1 MCMGPAAMDEYDEF
15 VGQWWNPTRSSECRH
30 HHAALCR
37 VEPESLVLRQ
47 SNRAKHCRPRGR
59 RRVKWQSQQS
69 SPNVRIRT
77 MIHIDYEREG
87 EVMKLARLAVD
98 NSVVVAEVLAD
109 GDYVVIGEGG
119 QDLLLEAA
127 RCRGDMA
134 TDGTKVPRDRARV
147 LAPVPR
153 PPSIRDF
160 FAFEQH
166 MRASRAS
173 AGNEPDPGWYEQPYF
188 YFTNPAAVLGPDEV
202 VRPPRGTR
210 ALDYELEVAAVIGSE
225 ASDLDAADPRALD
238 CVVGYTILNDWS
250 ARDIQGREMKQ
261 NIGPQKAKDFATSVG
276 PWLVTPDELPFADPA
291 RPRGRMRASVNGELW
306 SDGEMSDIYF
316 PWSRL
321 VSHASQ
327 DTALLP
333 GDLLGSG
340 TCGTGCV
347 LELRGSGLRDTRH
360 WLRENDVVELEV
372 DGLGVLANRI
382 GVSAS
387 S

>member
-1 MCMGPAAMDEYDEF
+1 M
-15 VGQWWNPTRSSECRH
+15 R
-30 HHAALCR
+30 
-37 VEPESLVLRQ
+37 
-47 SNRAKHCRPRGR
+47 
-59 RRVKWQSQQS
+59 
-69 SPNVRIRT
+69 
-77 MIHIDYEREG
+77 
-87 EVMKLARLAVD
+87 LARLELD

-109 GDYVVIGEGG
+109 GDYVIIGEGG

-127 RCRGDMA
+127 RLRGQLDV
-134 TDGTKVPRDRARV
+134 DGTKVPHAEARV
-147 LAPVPR
+147 LAPIPR

-166 MRASRAS
+166 MIASRAS
-173 AGNEPDPGWYEQPYF
+173 GGHEPDPGWYEQPFF
-188 YFTNPAAVLGPDEV
+188 YFTNPAAVIGPDEV

-210 ALDYELEVAAVIGSE
+210 ALDYELEVAAVIGHE
-225 ASDLDAADPRALD
+225 VSDVDPDDPRALD
-238 CVVGYTILNDWS
+238 CIVGYTILNDWS

-276 PWLVTPDELPFADPA
+276 PWVVTPDELPFSDPA
-291 RPRGRMRASVNGELW
+291 RPSGRMRASVNAELW
-306 SDGEMSDIYF
+306 SDGELSDIHF

-327 DTALLP
+327 DTTLLP

-360 WLRENDVVELEV
+360 WLREGDVVELTVE
-372 DGLGVLANRI
+372 GLGSLSNSI
-382 GVSAS
+382 GPILSTSV
-387 S
+387 